1 MLERL
6 SVLLQ
11 QTLKTANLNPHRARV
26 EPDPDDPD
34 RQSLLLRSPTETA
47 EGKPSSLHMNHLI
60 LILQNGHIADARG
73 RE

>member
-11 QTLKTANLNPHRARV
+11 QTLKTANMNPNRGRV

-34 RQSLLLRSPTETA
+34 RQSLLLWYPSRSREPETKMDRS
-47 EGKPSSLHMNHLI
+47 GV
-60 LILQNGHIADARG
+60 
-73 RE
+73 